1 MGDNSRSFY
10 TASPVHACFVL
21 RDCLQRGL
29 APEPLFAGTQ
39 LTRAKLESGNAII
52 VGDFLRLLE
61 NARQYTGD
69 ETLGLMI
76 GRHTNTAAL
85 GPVGAA
91 AATAPTVRDGLQVM
105 ESFARLHVTY
115 VRIALVS
122 SLHCLSVRF
131 RYLLPLGET
140 ERFHCETAVLF
151 IQNYVEML
159 TGLTLD
165 NAQYCFSFAN
175 PGYPQAYQRCMHS
188 ALSFDQEHTAVDIPH
203 QWLDLRSPYFDA
215 ETWNQAQ
222 FHLAQRIKEQSA
234 QTDNTFT
241 QHITALLHSFE
252 PPLPALRTILDRLH
266 LSERTLNRRLQLEG
280 ASFRDIKAGVLQY
293 WARLYLAETD
303 LTVEAI
309 GAALGYQDAA
319 NFRRA
324 FRKREGCSPGE
335 FRKSGG
341 QNRDSQGSPNV

>member
-165 NAQYCFSFAN
+165 NAQYRFSFAN

-203 QWLDLRSPYFDA
+203 QWLDLR
-215 ETWNQAQ
+215 
-222 FHLAQRIKEQSA
+222 
-234 QTDNTFT
+234 
-241 QHITALLHSFE
+241 
-252 PPLPALRTILDRLH
+252 
-266 LSERTLNRRLQLEG
+266 
-280 ASFRDIKAGVLQY
+280 
-293 WARLYLAETD
+293 
-303 LTVEAI
+303 
-309 GAALGYQDAA
+309 
-319 NFRRA
+319 
-324 FRKREGCSPGE
+324 
-335 FRKSGG
+335 
-341 QNRDSQGSPNV
+341 